1 MLEAVDVA
9 VVFMCYSENFPLAPM
24 LLLPYGNEVAGRS
37 LPAKRYFLQ
46 IEKLGRGFAVIQK
59 SLLIIAFSLPLLH
72 AQELKLRDKDG
83 NIIEGVTIEKV
94 ESTETDR
101 TVVHTGDPRSRADM
115 TGIRLLN
122 GEGKESLPKLEGK
135 VTVIEYWSRASMP
148 ENLYWNR
155 FRELEHQYAGN
166 ADIQLLSIN
175 YEYSLNGKHQLA
187 AVKDF
192 LQRYTNPS
200 QLLFDVDDGMR
211 DSFLIP
217 GPSAYLLIN
226 HLGEYVNVGRGD
238 EPETIKIFDAIQS
251 VLDFKRSGADAIPV
265 P

>member
-1 MLEAVDVA
+1 MI
-9 VVFMCYSENFPLAPM
+9 
-24 LLLPYGNEVAGRS
+24 R
-37 LPAKRYFLQ
+37 
-46 IEKLGRGFAVIQK
+46 K

-94 ESTETDR
+94 DSTETGR
-101 TVVHTGDPRSRADM
+101 TVVHTGDPKSHADM

-122 GEGKESLPKLEGK
+122 GDGKETLPKLEGK
-135 VTVIEYWSRASMP
+135 VTLIEYWSRASMP
-148 ENLYWNR
+148 ENLFWNR
-155 FRELEHQYAGN
+155 FRELEHQYADS
-166 ADIQLLSIN
+166 ADIQLFSIN
-175 YEYSLNGKHQLA
+175 YEFSLNGKYQLA

-192 LQRYTNPS
+192 LQRYTNPAH
-200 QLLFDVDDGMR
+200 LLFDVEDGMR

-238 EPETIKIFDAIQS
+238 EPETIKIFDAIQDA
-251 VLDFKRSGADAIPV
+251 LDFKRSGADALPA